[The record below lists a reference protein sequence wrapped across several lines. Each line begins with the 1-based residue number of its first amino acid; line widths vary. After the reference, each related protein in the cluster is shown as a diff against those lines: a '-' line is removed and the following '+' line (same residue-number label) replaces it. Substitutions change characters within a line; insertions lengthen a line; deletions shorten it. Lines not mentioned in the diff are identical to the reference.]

1 MRTVLSLLLALWLA
15 AGAAQTMYKCVD
27 DEKRV
32 TYSNIACDR
41 QDLQDAGPVADR
53 TTTMPFAPA
62 QKSDVLPTQK
72 LSPPL
77 EMPKPDA
84 RRDDAAEKL
93 PK

>member
-1 MRTVLSLLLALWLA
+1 MLLVLWSAIC
-15 AGAAQTMYKCVD
+15 GAQTMYKCVD
-27 DEKRV
+27 AQKSV
-32 TYSNIACDR
+32 TYSNIACEK
-41 QDLQDAGPVADR
+41 QGLKDAGPVADR